1 MSSSSRASRSRVSSP
16 FTKSNT
22 TENPNKSADG
32 SAKPKTFMDR
42 WVEPE
47 RPAPRPS
54 FAEAGLERHNVVL
67 NMAPLGTL
75 PTAKQ
80 RKPLQVQGAE
90 GTGRLGSA
98 RKSAT
103 SSASTPGESIVTPEP
118 TTTNSERRQSVSTNK
133 TEEEKIEESVATP
146 APETPQQVSSP
157 EKRSVSHTSNPPPPQ
172 SSGQGV
178 FALQQTPPAPIVTPV
193 ARSSLPTSSRITT
206 PVVHHNGPRP
216 VDFELCDKVVAHAV
230 EEALERYRYP
240 TAYALRTLYD
250 DHRANIR
257 IVRLIESIYTESAT
271 DEQKTEFN
279 SIMKHKKRE
288 GKKNRTGEYYF
299 TGDGSDPPQHRP
311 IYQAISALNPP
322 PREPYRTPYTPLPR
336 TNSVG
341 ASELHPSASSFKHQ
355 SPLSASAS
363 IHTEPDHAHVNKK
376 QKPNDFQPDKREL
389 REELNGAEDASASTM
404 NVGADAD
411 ADVEM
416 NIGNK
421 VQNGDVDTLEKDND
435 TEIPENMDDDGHI
448 NFDNDDADDTP
459 VIDPTTNN
467 TVVAAVINTQQSSP
481 TPSPKKVANEINAT
495 SQASPENDA
504 NEIGATAANKLV
516 EQLAP
521 NSDSSPEKAAD
532 EISQPSPKNNISE
545 NVATSA
551 QPEKDAELEQ
561 RTRSRSRSGSVS
573 STSSLSSIDEGAISG
588 AFASAKNSPAVKSSS
603 KSINISSYASEIP
616 VLGSGHGFE
625 FGGPVAQPRFV
636 SPYTNANAFKK
647 AAAETLAQR
656 NQQPPITKPGP
667 RFHTFAV
674 TPSSSAAATPSSS
687 NNTPNN
693 ASNQTSSMAPA
704 VLPPSTTTVKN
715 LPGGKYPPTFRVK
728 IGKKLHGFQPLDEND
743 ESSRLKRKA
752 RETAAANY
760 NPKESYDRH
769 QVVIPSSH
777 AQQDIDSQSDGPDS
791 ISVAPSKPPKK
802 KQRSKITLN
811 VRARETRHSSARP
824 NNYDSEEN
832 NLSSPTTLGF
842 QPHLAPGS
850 TPSSRA
856 ATPSVSSRQPTR
868 KAKTGKGLR
877 VKSS

>member
-1 MSSSSRASRSRVSSP
+1 
-16 FTKSNT
+16 
-22 TENPNKSADG
+22 
-32 SAKPKTFMDR
+32 MDR

-80 RKPLQVQGAE
+80 RKPLQAQGAE

-103 SSASTPGESIVTPEP
+103 SSASTPGESVMTPEP
-118 TTTNSERRQSVSTNK
+118 ATTNSERRQSVSTNK
-133 TEEEKIEESVATP
+133 TEEERIEESVATP

-157 EKRSVSHTSNPPPPQ
+157 EKRSVSHMSNPPPPPQ

-178 FALQQTPPAPIVTPV
+178 FALQQASPAPIVTPV
-193 ARSSLPTSSRITT
+193 ARSSLPASSRITT

-299 TGDGSDPPQHRP
+299 LGDGSDPPQHRP

-341 ASELHPSASSFKHQ
+341 ASEPHASASSFKHQ
-355 SPLSASAS
+355 SPLSATAS
-363 IHTEPDHAHVNKK
+363 VYTESDHAHVNKK
-376 QKPNDFQPDKREL
+376 QKPNDFQPDNREL
-389 REELNGAEDASASTM
+389 KEEINGFEETSASNA
-404 NVGADAD
+404 NVDGD

-416 NIGNK
+416 DMGNN
-421 VQNGDVDTLEKDND
+421 VQNGDGDAMEKDND
-435 TEIPENMDDDGHI
+435 TEIMENMDDDSHV
-448 NFDNDDADDTP
+448 NFDNGDADDTP
-459 VIDPTTNN
+459 VVDSTADSID
-467 TVVAAVINTQQSSP
+467 AAGVINMQQPSP
-481 TPSPKKVANEINAT
+481 TPSPRKAANERNAS
-495 SQASPENDA
+495 SQPSPENDA
-504 NEIGATAANKLV
+504 DDIDPIQKNKPA
-516 EQLAP
+516 ENLAP
-521 NSDSSPEKAAD
+521 NSDSSPEKATD
-532 EISQPSPKNNISE
+532 EISQLPPKNTVKENI
-545 NVATSA
+545 ATPAS
-551 QPEKDAELEQ
+551 PEKDAELEQ

-603 KSINISSYASEIP
+603 KPFSALSYASEIP

-636 SPYTNANAFKK
+636 SPYTNAKAFKK

-687 NNTPNN
+687 NNTPTNP
-693 ASNQTSSMAPA
+693 SNQTSSMSPA

-769 QVVIPSSH
+769 QVAISSSQT
-777 AQQDIDSQSDGPDS
+777 QQDIDSQSDGPDS

-802 KQRSKITLN
+802 KQRGKITLN
-811 VRARETRHSSARP
+811 VKTRETRHSSSRP

-877 VKSS
+877 VKSR